1 VAGHPVYAWVYD
13 RLSRAEERGEM
24 GERREALLA
33 GASGRVVEIGP
44 GTGLNFAHYPAAVA
58 EVVAVE
64 PDPHMLRRAAAAAAP
79 ASVPVRLV
87 RGAAERLP
95 LEDGGFDLAVA
106 TLVLCTVRDQGRA
119 LAELRRV
126 LRPGGSLL
134 FFEHVRSARPTHA
147 RWQDRL
153 DRPWGW
159 VAGGCH
165 ANRDTVAAI
174 EGAGF
179 EIERLERFPYG
190 PPAPTRPH
198 ATGAAVS
205 PG

>member
-1 VAGHPVYAWVYD
+1 MAGHPVYAWVYD

-44 GTGLNFAHYPAAVA
+44 GTGLNFAHYPAAVG

-64 PDPHMLRRAAAAAAP
+64 PDPHMLRRASVAAAHAP
-79 ASVPVRLV
+79 VPVRLL
-87 RGAAERLP
+87 RGAAEALP
-95 LEDGGFDLAVA
+95 LAGGGFDVAVA
-106 TLVLCTVRDQGRA
+106 TLVLCSVRDQGRV

-134 FFEHVRSARPTHA
+134 FFEHVRSGRPGHA

-179 EIERLERFPYG
+179 EIGRLERFPYG
-190 PPAPTRPH
+190 PPSPARPH